1 MLAVVANA
9 AVLEDI
15 IIDGANEAAF
25 ATTTMPLLV
34 LPPLPLFMMDKTAA
48 SISTADDDDEVELVI
63 MDHDRFAL
71 LLLVADIGSAAAGA
85 IGLSISNLFKTRS
98 AEEEVMVREVC
109 IFKERGSATCC
120 WLSSLS
126 KISNLLKIGASSC

>member
-1 MLAVVANA
+1 MANA

-48 SISTADDDDEVELVI
+48 SISTADDDDEVEQELMVI
-63 MDHDRFAL
+63 MDQDRFAL
-71 LLLVADIGSAAAGA
+71 LLLVADIGTAAAGA
-85 IGLSISNLFKTRS
+85 IVSSISNTMVKSAASFK
-98 AEEEVMVREVC
+98 REDRPRVVGC
-109 IFKERGSATCC
+109 PA
-120 WLSSLS
+120 
-126 KISNLLKIGASSC
+126 